1 MIIGPRATDPAALP
15 RRPSRRNAGFWGPR
29 AERLHTAGVMEQ
41 PVGHYRGVTT
51 VIDAPAPTRARVLDA
66 LAPAAVHLVVRA
78 VGVAV
83 LAIMAARDDTSVTTA
98 LRAWDGS
105 WLLTIARS
113 GYAGVPVDM
122 LDAYGHHTA
131 FTALGFFPGYPAVV
145 AAVGTLTGGNLV
157 AAGLLVS
164 LVSGVVGAYGLTA
177 LGELVP
183 GGSNRAGLVLVA
195 LFAAAPMGVVL
206 SMTYTEALFC
216 ALAAW
221 ALVGVLRGQWLL
233 AGLCAAGAGLV
244 RPTASSLVAAV
255 GLAALAAVI
264 NRRDGWRPWIGGLLA
279 TTGLLGYLGWVATRT
294 GELTGWFRIQ
304 REGWGWNLDG
314 GGATARYAA
323 NVLAGGDQVFDLAT
337 LVAIVAT
344 IALFVIAVHMR
355 LPWPLLVYATLVLV
369 TVWGTEGLM
378 NSKLRLLLPAFVLL
392 VPVAIGL
399 AKRRP
404 STAVAVMVAVTF
416 ASAWFG
422 GYALTIWHYGI

>member
-1 MIIGPRATDPAALP
+1 MNTAL
-15 RRPSRRNAGFWGPR
+15 
-29 AERLHTAGVMEQ
+29 
-41 PVGHYRGVTT
+41 
-51 VIDAPAPTRARVLDA
+51 DDPAPTRVRVLEA
-66 LAPAAVHLVVRA
+66 LTPAAVHLAVRA

-83 LAIMAARDDTSVTTA
+83 LAIMAGRDDTSVTTA

-105 WLLTIARS
+105 WLLAVARY
-113 GYAGVPVDM
+113 GYAGVPADM
-122 LDAYGHHTA
+122 LDAYGHHTPV
-131 FTALGFFPGYPAVV
+131 TALGFFPGYPAAV

-164 LVSGVVGAYGLTA
+164 LVSGIVGAYALVR
-177 LGELVP
+177 LGELIP
-183 GGSNRAGLVLVA
+183 GGSRRAGLLLVA

-221 ALVGVLRGQWLL
+221 SLVGVLRHQWLL

-244 RPTASSLVAAV
+244 RPTGSSLVAAV

-264 NRRDGWRPWIGGLLA
+264 ARRDGWRPWVGGVLA
-279 TTGLLGYLGWVATRT
+279 TTGLLGYLGWVASRT
-294 GELTGWFRIQ
+294 GAPDGWFRIQ
-304 REGWGWNLDG
+304 REGWGWYLDG

-323 NVLAGGDQVFDLAT
+323 DVLAGGEQVFDLAI

-344 IALFVIAVHMR
+344 VVLFVIGVQMR
-355 LPWPLLVYATLVLV
+355 LPWPLLVYAALVLV

-392 VPVAIGL
+392 LPVAIGL

-404 STAVAVMVAVTF
+404 STAVAVVVAATL

-422 GYALTIWHYGI
+422 GYALTIWRFGI